1 MEVVFATV
9 MDDLVGLVKSRAIR
23 LAAQFNLADLVKDS
37 PRTLAELAEA
47 SGTNEAALYRLL
59 RALTLS
65 GYFREIEPRL
75 FAQSEL
81 SATLRTDLPRSLH
94 DFALL
99 HGEDWQ
105 WQPWCYADQ
114 SLRTGEAVF
123 QQMFGK
129 DLWHYFNEDNPAA
142 GERFSQAMSSWSR
155 QHNPAIVQAYD
166 FSSAQTIVDVGGGQG
181 SLLETILRAYP
192 AARGILFDRPQ
203 VIEQVSQDGLLD
215 NLVGRVTLVS
225 GDFFAAV
232 PAGADLYLLKQII
245 HDWGDPECIQIL
257 SNCRA
262 ALNPGGRVL
271 VLDELVGPGHQTPI
285 AALVDLQLMLL
296 QKSSKR
302 TEEAHFPLFA
312 AAGLQFTRAL
322 HLPTGYSILEAVA
335 VS

>member
-1 MEVVFATV
+1 MEAVFATV

-23 LAAQFNLADLVKDS
+23 LAAQFNLADLVKDG

-65 GYFREIEPRL
+65 GYFQEIELRV

-81 SATLRTDLPRSLH
+81 SATLRTDLPSSLH
-94 DFALL
+94 DLAIL

-114 SLRTGEAVF
+114 SLKTGEAVF

-142 GERFSQAMSSWSR
+142 GERFNQAMTSMSR
-155 QHNPAIVQAYD
+155 LYNTAITQAYD

-181 SLLETILRAYP
+181 SLLEAILHAYP
-192 AARGILFDRPQ
+192 TTRGILFDRPP
-203 VIEQVSQDGLLD
+203 VIEQVRQGGLLD
-215 NLVGRVTLVS
+215 NLGGRVTLVS
-225 GDFFAAV
+225 GDFFEAV
-232 PAGADLYLLKQII
+232 SVNADLYILKQIV
-245 HDWGDPECIQIL
+245 HDWDDPECIQIL

-271 VLDELVGPGHQTPI
+271 VVDELVSQEHQTLV
-285 AALVDLQLMLL
+285 AALIDLQLMLL

-302 TEEAHFPLFA
+302 TEEAHLPLFA

-335 VS
+335 V